1 MTHSTTAKSVLA
13 AALSVAAPMVATGA
27 SIQKEVVV
35 DASPADVWDAM
46 RDYGAVHKRLARGF
60 VVDCRLDGDAR
71 IVTFANGSVAREV
84 LVSMDDQTRRLV
96 YTIVGTRL
104 KHHNASFQVF
114 AEGDNRTRITWIA
127 DILPNDLAPYI
138 SSQME
143 EGTRVMKQTLE
154 SHDR

>member
-1 MTHSTTAKSVLA
+1 
-13 AALSVAAPMVATGA
+13 MVATGA

-60 VVDCRLDGDAR
+60 VIDCRLDGDAR

>member
-1 MTHSTTAKSVLA
+1 MTHSTAAKSVLA
-13 AALSVAAPMVATGA
+13 AALSVAAPIVATGA
-27 SIQKEVVV
+27 SIHKEVVV

-46 RDYGAVHKRLARGF
+46 RDYGAVHQRLARGF

-84 LVSMDDQTRRLV
+84 LVSMDDTTRRLV

-114 AEGDNRTRITWIA
+114 ADGDNRTRIVWIA

-138 SSQME
+138 SGQMD

-154 SHDR
+154 SSGR